1 MRPIEELIDTKES
14 GWDLVQEWMSEAT
27 NELQVLAATLTKR
40 RTALYQT
47 QITTKSP
54 MGAIVYHTG
63 GILVDQGWVRILG
76 AGSVQLSRS
85 LPDWNLGKAFN
96 ETGDPVPFLLVAD
109 DAIGGFFALNNG
121 GLGDDLGM
129 IYYFSPDTL
138 DWEPLEVTFS
148 TFIYWILT
156 GDLADFYQG
165 LRWNNWYDDVKKM
178 GPDRIMSFYPFLWMA
193 AENLEDR
200 KRSDIPV
207 EEAWNLQMDVRGQ
220 LSRTKGD

>member
-1 MRPIEELIDTKES
+1 MRPIEELINTKES
-14 GWDLVQEWMSEAT
+14 GWDLVLDWMSEAT
-27 NELQVLAATLTKR
+27 NELEVLDGTLMNG

-47 QITTKSP
+47 QVTVKSP
-54 MGAIVYHTG
+54 MGAIIFHTG

-76 AGSVQLSRS
+76 SGTEQMIRS
-85 LPDWNLGKAFN
+85 LPDWNRGKTFS
-96 ETGDPVPFLLVAD
+96 EFGDPVPFLLVGD

-138 DWEPLEVTFS
+138 DWEPLGVTYS
-148 TFIYWILT
+148 TFIYWTFT
-156 GDLADFYQG
+156 GDLDDFYLG
-165 LRWNNWYDDVKKM
+165 LRWNNWRQEVKKM

-193 AENLEDR
+193 AENFEDR
-200 KRSDIPV
+200 RRTDVPV
-207 EEAWNLQMDVRGQ
+207 EEAWNLQMDVRDQ